1 MSLLDRALNVGEAKK
16 RKEFEKRVALI
27 GAFEP
32 ELEHDTD
39 AELRERMDTL
49 RERAAA
55 GESLDDLLPECFA
68 VVRETGKR
76 TMGMRHFD
84 VQLIGAMSLHEGC
97 IAEMKTGEGKTLTAT
112 LAVALNAL
120 AVREV
125 RAGRGGDGAGGDALA
140 NGAAQDAGHDG
151 AQNGGSPAEQSAA
164 HADAAVA
171 NGGSSADR
179 DPAGQG
185 GVRPGSRTERKGV
198 HVVTVNDYLARR
210 DAEWMSP
217 IYNALGISVGVLQN
231 MQPYDEKH
239 LAYACDVVYGTNS
252 EFGFDYL
259 RDNMAKDLSEKVQRG
274 HPFAIV
280 DEVDNILIDE
290 ARTPL
295 IISGAPEQAADLYVK
310 FARLAPTLVAGK
322 TPEGMDPRSK
332 KEFLADFDY
341 EFDEKH
347 KTVSVTEQGVAK
359 AERFLGVDHLY
370 RAENGHL
377 VNHLNQALRAE
388 SLYKRDVDYAVID
401 GEVKIVDEFTGRILD
416 GRRWSEGLHQAIEAK
431 EGVRIQEE
439 NQTLATIT
447 YQNFFRLYDKLSGMT
462 GTALTEATEFMKIYE
477 LPVVQVP
484 TNVPMIR
491 GDRND
496 QVYKTKDGKWSAV
509 VREIAAR
516 HEAGQPT
523 LVGTISVEVSELLG
537 QRLKQ
542 RGIPHT
548 VLNAKPEHAA
558 REAETVAEAG
568 QPGAV
573 TIATN
578 MAGRGVDI
586 KLGGNPEHLARLEL
600 AKEGLK
606 PDADGYEQRF
616 VEVLP
621 DIEARV
627 AANRERVAAAG
638 GLFICGTERH
648 ESRRIDNQLRGR
660 AGRQG
665 DPGESRFF
673 LSAEDDLVR
682 LFAGDRIYRILDK
695 LGGVDE
701 EGNEE
706 PIEAGMLSK
715 QIEKAQRKV
724 EEQNFLI
731 RKRVLEYDDVMN
743 EQRRVIYAY
752 RDQVLE
758 GEAMGAQAREQIG
771 QVIERTIDEY
781 TQGDYLEDWDLGGL
795 YTALSQFFPLDLGA
809 EALNP
814 GAVDRSHL
822 GERVLQ
828 EALKRYDAREQEL
841 GEELMG
847 QLERYL
853 LLQIIDERWREHLFD
868 MDYLREGI
876 GLRGHLQID
885 PLVAYK
891 NEAYTLFGDLI
902 NSIWADYTR
911 LIFNV
916 QIVAEGPNGGGAP
929 PGAGGTPFPAAGNP
943 TRPAR
948 VSYSGGGAVM
958 GAGAIA
964 AAAAAAGAG
973 AGGAQ
978 AYAANGGG
986 EEYELAPVVEQRVVD
1001 AEHQVGRNDPCWCGS
1016 GKKFKKCHGA

>member
-1 MSLLDRALNVGEAKK
+1 MPSLLDRALNVGEAKK
-16 RKEFEKRVALI
+16 FKTYQKRVALI

-39 AELRERMDTL
+39 AELRERMDVL
-49 RERAAA
+49 RERARA
-55 GESLDDLLPECFA
+55 GESLDALLPECFA
-68 VVRETGKR
+68 IVRETGKR

-84 VQLIGAMSLHEGC
+84 VQLIGGMALHDGQ

-112 LAVALNAL
+112 LAVVLNSL
-120 AVREV
+120 AVR
-125 RAGRGGDGAGGDALA
+125 DADA
-140 NGAAQDAGHDG
+140 RTRPAQDASE
-151 AQNGGSPAEQSAA
+151 GSPEDSPEQ
-164 HADAAVA
+164 
-171 NGGSSADR
+171 
-179 DPAGQG
+179 P
-185 GVRPGSRTERKGV
+185 PERKGV
-198 HVVTVNDYLARR
+198 HLVTVNDYLARR

-217 IYNALGISVGVLQN
+217 IYDALGVSVGVLQN

-239 LAYACDVVYGTNS
+239 AAYACDVVYGTNS

-259 RDNMAKDLSEKVQRG
+259 RDNMAKDLAEKVQRG
-274 HPFAIV
+274 HAFAIV

-310 FARLAPTLVAGK
+310 FARLAPRMVMGK
-322 TPEGMDPRSK
+322 TPEGMDPRTK
-332 KEFLADFDY
+332 KQFTADFDF
-341 EFDEKH
+341 EIEEKH
-347 KTVSVTEQGVAK
+347 KTVSITEQGVAK
-359 AERFLGVDHLY
+359 AERFLGIDHLY

-377 VNHLNQALRAE
+377 VNHLIQALRAE

-401 GEVKIVDEFTGRILD
+401 GEVKIVDEFTGRILE

-431 EGVRIQEE
+431 EGVSVQEE

-447 YQNFFRLYDKLSGMT
+447 YQNYFRLYDKLAGMT
-462 GTALTEATEFMKIYE
+462 GTALTEATEFMKIYK

-484 TNVPMIR
+484 TNMEMIR
-491 GDRND
+491 DDRND
-496 QVYKTKDGKWSAV
+496 QIYKTKEGKWNAV
-509 VREIAAR
+509 VKEITAR
-516 HEAGQPT
+516 HENGQPV

-537 QRLKQ
+537 DRLTK
-542 RGIPHT
+542 RGIEHT

-586 KLGGNPEHLARLEL
+586 KLGGNPEHLVRLQLAR
-600 AKEGLK
+600 EGVE
-606 PDADGYEQRF
+606 PDGAEEYERRMREALPG
-616 VEVLP
+616 VE
-621 DIEARV
+621 RV
-627 AANRERVAAAG
+627 VQENRERVLAAG

-660 AGRQG
+660 SGRQG

-682 LFAGDRIYRILDK
+682 LFAGDRIYRILDR
-695 LGGVDE
+695 LGGVDA

-724 EEQNFLI
+724 EEQNFLL

-752 RDQVLE
+752 RDEVLE
-758 GEAMGAQAREQIG
+758 GKSIGEEARQQVVE
-771 QVIERTIDEY
+771 VIERTIDQY
-781 TQGDYLEDWDLGGL
+781 TPGDFMEDWDLDGL
-795 YTALSQFFPLDLGA
+795 FTALGQFFPLDIA
-809 EALNP
+809 EGDLDSETIDRVAL
-814 GAVDRSHL
+814 ADRISGTAL
-822 GERVLQ
+822 ERYN
-828 EALKRYDAREQEL
+828 EREQAL

-847 QLERYL
+847 ALERFL

-876 GLRGHLQID
+876 HLRGFAQLD

-891 NEAYTLFGDLI
+891 NEAFTLFGDLM
-902 NSIWADYTR
+902 NSVWADFAR

-916 QIVAEGPNGGGAP
+916 QVNVEGENGGGP
-929 PGAGGTPFPAAGNP
+929 PVPSFAAAGSS
-943 TRPAR
+943 TRAGR
-948 VSYSGGGAVM
+948 VSYSGGRSAV
-958 GAGAIA
+958 GAGAL
-964 AAAAAAGAG
+964 AAAAAAG
-973 AGGAQ
+973 GGAEGAQ
-978 AYAANGGG
+978 GYGSEGTG
-986 EEYELAPVVEQRVVD
+986 EEALPVVEQRVVD
-1001 AEHQVGRNDPCWCGS
+1001 EEHQVGRNDPCWCGS

>member
-1 MSLLDRALNVGEAKK
+1 MPSVLDLALNVGEAKRFK
-16 RKEFEKRVALI
+16 TYQRRVALI
-27 GAFEP
+27 GAFEA
-32 ELEHDTD
+32 ELEHDTE
-39 AELRERMDTL
+39 AELGERMDTL
-49 RERAAA
+49 RERARA
-55 GESLDDLLPECFA
+55 GESLDALLPECFA

-84 VQLIGAMSLHEGC
+84 VQLIGGMALHDGQ

-112 LAVALNAL
+112 LAVVLNSL
-120 AVREV
+120 AVAPTGEGEELV
-125 RAGRGGDGAGGDALA
+125 GR
-140 NGAAQDAGHDG
+140 
-151 AQNGGSPAEQSAA
+151 
-164 HADAAVA
+164 
-171 NGGSSADR
+171 
-179 DPAGQG
+179 
-185 GVRPGSRTERKGV
+185 GV

-210 DAEWMSP
+210 DAEWMKP
-217 IYNALGISVGVLQN
+217 IYDALGVSIGVLQN
-231 MQPYDEKH
+231 MQAYEDKQR
-239 LAYACDVVYGTNS
+239 AYACDVIYGTNS
-252 EFGFDYL
+252 ELGFDYL
-259 RDNMAKDLSEKVQRG
+259 RDNMAKSLDEKVQRG
-274 HPFAIV
+274 HYFAVV

-310 FARLAPTLVAGK
+310 FARLAPQMTLGK

-332 KEFLADFDY
+332 KQFMADFDY
-341 EFDEKH
+341 EIDEKH
-347 KTVSVTEQGVAK
+347 KTVSISELGVAK
-359 AERFLGVDHLY
+359 AERFLGIDHLY

-377 VNHLNQALRAE
+377 VNHLIQALRSEA
-388 SLYKRDVDYAVID
+388 LYKRDVDYAVID
-401 GEVKIVDEFTGRILD
+401 GEVKIIDEFTGRILD
-416 GRRWSEGLHQAIEAK
+416 GRRWSEGLHQAVEAK
-431 EGVRIQEE
+431 EGVAVQEE

-447 YQNFFRLYDKLSGMT
+447 YQNYFRLYDKLAGMT

-484 TNVPMIR
+484 TNMPMVR
-491 GDRND
+491 EDRND
-496 QVYKTKDGKWSAV
+496 QVYKTKEGKWSAV
-509 VREIAAR
+509 AREIAAR
-516 HEAGQPT
+516 HKNGQPV

-537 QRLKQ
+537 ERLKGM
-542 RGIPHT
+542 GIKHT

-558 REAETVAEAG
+558 LEAETVAEAG

-586 KLGGNPEHLARLEL
+586 KLGGNAEHLSRLEL
-600 AKEGLK
+600 AKEGIGPEHEEHERRMREL
-606 PDADGYEQRF
+606 
-616 VEVLP
+616 LP
-621 DIEARV
+621 EIEARV
-627 AANRERVAAAG
+627 AESRERVTAAG

-660 AGRQG
+660 SGRQG

-715 QIEKAQRKV
+715 QIEKAQKKV

-752 RDQVLE
+752 RDEVLE
-758 GEAMGAQAREQIG
+758 GKPIG
-771 QVIERTIDEY
+771 EEGRQEVANTIERTIDQY
-781 TQGDYLEDWDLGGL
+781 TPGDFMEDWDLDGL
-795 YTALSQFFPLDLGA
+795 FVALGQFFPLDLDD
-809 EALNP
+809 EDLNP
-814 GAVDRSHL
+814 ETVDRISL
-822 GERVLQ
+822 TDRVSELALER
-828 EALKRYDAREQEL
+828 YNARESEL

-847 QLERYL
+847 TLERFL

-876 GLRGHLQID
+876 HLRGFAQID

-891 NEAYTLFGDLI
+891 NEAFSLFGDLMR
-902 NSIWADYTR
+902 SVWADYTR
-911 LIFNV
+911 MIFNV
-916 QIVAEGPNGGGAP
+916 QVNVEDENGGGQGGRAP
-929 PGAGGTPFPAAGNP
+929 IPAFAAGGSSTRAG
-943 TRPAR
+943 R
-948 VSYSGGGAVM
+948 VSYSGGQSAV

-964 AAAAAAGAG
+964 AAAAAGG
-973 AGGAQ
+973 VQGAQ
-978 AYAANGGG
+978 AYAENGGEG
-986 EEYELAPVVEQRVVD
+986 EMEALPVVEQRVVD
-1001 AEHQVGRNDPCWCGS
+1001 HEHEVGRNDPCWCGS
-1016 GKKFKKCHGA
+1016 GKKFKKCHGT